1 MAYFSNG
8 EEGRYYEAKYCD
20 KCVNQDPEIGCQIWG
35 LHFIYNYE
43 REKYGEFLDL
53 LIPMKNG
60 HADKCTMFLPA
71 GEHPAIV
78 RLAFEAEAAIE
89 RQKLEAWRKAVQA

>member
-35 LHFIYNYE
+35 LHFLYNYQ
-43 REKYGEFLDL
+43 REKYGEFLDM

-60 HADKCTMFLPA
+60 YADRCTMFLP
-71 GEHPAIV
+71 GEHPTVAIQT
-78 RLAFEAEAAIE
+78 RSALAEKEL
-89 RQKLEAWRKAVQA
+89 QKLEAWRKAVQA